1 MSAAR
6 QIVLVGLSGVG
17 KSSVA
22 AVLAERLGWPL
33 LDTDDLVTEREGRTP
48 AQIIVSGGEAAF
60 RRIEERVVVE
70 AARRQPAVIATGGG
84 AFLSARARRALGE
97 GGFLCHLDATPQAI
111 ADRLR
116 QAPDASERPL
126 LSGDVERRLLELDQ
140 QRRPFYAHAD
150 AWIPVQALT
159 PAEAA
164 SRILALWSERSPGA
178 LSDERRLARLGAEA
192 PARAPT
198 AVVDTVS
205 ERYPVWVGAGELERL
220 PDRLR
225 MLGLG
230 GRVLVIS
237 DSDVIALHGRAV
249 AQTLDEAGIAG
260 ASYIVPSGERSKQ
273 LSVAAELYGWLAE
286 QRAER
291 GDAVLALGGGMVGD
305 LAGYVA
311 ATYLRGMPLVHLPT
325 SVLAMTDASVGG
337 KVAVDLPQGKNL
349 VGAFHQPRGVIADTG
364 TLATLPHRSLVEGF
378 AEVIKHALILD
389 TELIADLAEH
399 AAELAGGTADPSLL
413 AAVIGRSVRAKA
425 LVVSSDPHEA
435 GMRAILNY
443 GHTIGHGVE
452 AAGGYE
458 QFLHGE
464 AVAVGMV
471 GAARIAERMGLLDPG
486 DSRRHEELLRA
497 FGLPVACPGIDVEAV
512 LRAMRYDKKIVSGQQ
527 RFVLLEA
534 PGRTVVRDD
543 VPERLVEDVVRG
555 LASGTAT

>member
-1 MSAAR
+1 MSAMR

-17 KSSVA
+17 KSSVGA
-22 AVLAERLGWPL
+22 ALSERLGWPL
-33 LDTDDLVTEREGRTP
+33 LDTDDLITEREGRTP
-48 AQIIVSGGEAAF
+48 AQLIVSGGEAAF

-70 AARRQPAVIATGGG
+70 TARRAPAVIATGGG

-97 GGFLCHLDATPQAI
+97 QGFLCHLDATPQVI
-111 ADRLR
+111 AERLR
-116 QAPDASERPL
+116 EAPGASDRPL
-126 LSGDVERRLLELDQ
+126 LGADIERRLLELEEE
-140 QRRPFYAHAD
+140 RRPYYQHAD
-150 AWIPVQALT
+150 AWIPVQAST
-159 PAEAA
+159 PDEAA
-164 SRILALWSERSPGA
+164 SRILVLWSERSGA
-178 LSDERRLARLGAEA
+178 ALADERRRDRLGAQA

-205 ERYPVWVGAGELERL
+205 ERYPVWVGPGELERL

-237 DSDVIALHGRAV
+237 DSEVIALHGRQV
-249 AQTLDEAGIAG
+249 AQVLDDAGIAG
-260 ASYIVPSGERSKQ
+260 ASYIVPAGERSKQ
-273 LSVAAELYGWLAE
+273 LPVAAELYAWLAE

-291 GDAVLALGGGMVGD
+291 TDAVLALGGGMTGD

-311 ATYLRGMPLVHLPT
+311 STYLRGLPLVQLPT
-325 SVLAMTDASVGG
+325 SLLAMTDASVGG

-349 VGAFHQPRGVIADTG
+349 VGAFHQPRGVIADTA
-364 TLATLPHRSLVEGF
+364 TLATLPRRALVEGF
-378 AEVIKHALILD
+378 AEVIKHGLILD
-389 TELIADLAEH
+389 TALLADLERS
-399 AAELAGGTADPSLL
+399 AADLAGGTADASLL
-413 AAVIGRSVRAKA
+413 ASIIGRSVRAKA
-425 LVVSSDPHEA
+425 LIVSSDPHES
-435 GMRAILNY
+435 GLRAVLNY

-486 DSRRHEELLRA
+486 DSRRHEQILRA
-497 FGLPVACPGIDVEAV
+497 FGLPVACPGIDPEAV
-512 LRAMRYDKKIVSGQQ
+512 LGAMRYDKKIVSGAQ
-527 RFVLLEA
+527 RFVLLES

-543 VPERLVEDVVRG
+543 VPARLVDDVVRG